1 MKTENMT
8 ITEMTKEAYKDREYN
23 KLEWVQNKLIALEK
37 EYMRFN
43 DYDAKQA
50 EHYSR
55 LNNET
60 LCRIEREEI
69 SFFQT
74 WLRKQEN

>member
-1 MKTENMT
+1 MKTGNMT
-8 ITEMTKEAYKDREYN
+8 IAEMTKEAYRDREYN

-37 EYMRFN
+37 EYMRSN
-43 DYDAKQA
+43 GCDANQA
-50 EHYSR
+50 EYYSR

-74 WLRKQEN
+74 WLRKQED